1 MRRRSLLQIAGVGTV
16 VTAGGLWWYLLP
28 TSLTQESSLN
38 SVLEQYSDFGHEV
51 NQLLQQLTASSGLVN
66 ALPAQHALRQMSLD
80 ELLQRLRTQLNLDQQ
95 EPTAGQFRT
104 ALQQT
109 LASEYANGDIIEMDG
124 WQLANTELLLAAIS
138 HKLHPT
144 TAPTGDNSK
153 PAHIADISNWGPRQ
167 TTQGVAP
174 NSFGQ
179 EGFSALWFD
188 MQNVPPWLEI
198 AIDGT
203 RLSSNYREQR
213 VLVATF
219 QGKLDFQQQL
229 FNTPGEHIITLHDD
243 VAGTWQQLASFTVLP
258 ATDTA
263 EKADRLCAVSNWGP
277 QKTGIQ
283 QIANLQDN
291 GNLGIWVDIACAPS
305 DTIAVIGPQQLT
317 TYQHKPGVLTFG
329 VPAELLQVGRM
340 PIVLQSLS
348 TGQQRLLGEL
358 EVTED

>member
-1 MRRRSLLQIAGVGTV
+1 MHRRTLLQLAGASSV

-28 TSLTQESSLN
+28 APLSHDANPGGVLVPFYEFGQEVDL
-38 SVLEQYSDFGHEV
+38 
-51 NQLLQQLTASSGLVN
+51 LLQQMTASSSLLN
-66 ALPAQHALRQMSLD
+66 ALPAEHALQQMSLD
-80 ELLQRLRTQLNLDQQ
+80 ELLQRLRAQLNLDVQ
-95 EPTAGQFRT
+95 EPTARQFRS
-104 ALQQT
+104 ALQKK
-109 LASEYANGDIIEMDG
+109 LASEHGNGDIIEMDG
-124 WQLANTELLLAAIS
+124 WQLAKTELLLAAIS

-144 TAPTGDNSK
+144 TVHSRDNSK

-167 TTQGVAP
+167 TTQGVPP

-188 MQNVPPWLEI
+188 IQDVPPWLEI

-203 RLSSNYREQR
+203 RLRCDYREQR
-213 VLVATF
+213 VLVASF
-219 QGKLDFQQQL
+219 QGQLDFQQQL
-229 FNTPGEHIITLHDD
+229 FNTAGEHSITLHDD

-258 ATDTA
+258 ATDSA
-263 EKADRLCAVSNWGP
+263 GEADGLCTVSNWGP

-283 QIANLQDN
+283 QIANMQSN

-317 TYQHKPGVLTFG
+317 TYQNKPGVLTFG
-329 VPAELLQVGRM
+329 VPAELLQIGRM

>member
-1 MRRRSLLQIAGVGTV
+1 MHRRTLLQLAGAGSV

-28 TSLTQESSLN
+28 APLSHDANLGSVPVPFSEFGQEVDL
-38 SVLEQYSDFGHEV
+38 
-51 NQLLQQLTASSGLVN
+51 LLQQMTASSSLLN
-66 ALPAQHALRQMSLD
+66 ALPAEHRLRQMSLD
-80 ELLQRLRTQLNLDQQ
+80 ELLQRLRAQLNLDVQ
-95 EPTAGQFRT
+95 EPTARQFRS

-109 LASEYANGDIIEMDG
+109 LAREHANADIIEMDG
-124 WQLANTELLLAAIS
+124 WQLAKTELLLAAIS

-144 TAPTGDNSK
+144 TAHSGDHSK
-153 PAHIADISNWGPRQ
+153 AAHIADISNWGPRQ
-167 TTQGVAP
+167 TTQGVPP

-188 MQNVPPWLEI
+188 MQNAPPWLEI

-219 QGKLDFQQQL
+219 QGQLDFQRQL
-229 FNTPGEHIITLHDD
+229 FNTPGEHSITLHDD

-263 EKADRLCAVSNWGP
+263 GEADGLCTASNWGP
-277 QKTGIQ
+277 QKTGKQ
-283 QIANLQDN
+283 QIANLQGN
-291 GNLGIWVDIACAPS
+291 GKLGIWVDIACAPP

-340 PIVLQSLS
+340 PIVLQSAS

-358 EVTED
+358 VVTED